1 MREIKRTVVDGAP
14 ERKFLIGLIVSDIF
28 IHGASSF
35 YNPELIKTRFVR
47 TVAEWC
53 FHHYTEYKKSPGP
66 LIKDIYESHAD
77 QMEPADRQLT
87 SDLLES
93 ISEEYEHSN
102 KFPADYELKQA
113 EVLFKRLALSRHIQT
128 VSGLVANGEIEEA
141 EDECAT
147 YKCVGRPES
156 LGSNPFKS
164 FEEIDQAF
172 DQAAH
177 PLFTLPGALGQM
189 MNSSFNR
196 SQFISLMGP
205 EKRGKTWWL
214 NELTLQALK
223 ARCNVALFQIG
234 DMSRNQVIL
243 RLGMRLCGK
252 GIYEKH
258 CGRQIIPVPDCR
270 KNQDGSCRTCP
281 HKNKPILSTW
291 KLESILEAFQS
302 GSFKNHI
309 PCAECVDEKFFEGS
323 VWYKTVSIDKP
334 LSSRELWKKCESF
347 LKPRM
352 RGKDFKLSVHPSRQ
366 LTVTKLKTELDK
378 WEVAKESFI
387 PDVIVIDYADNLAP
401 ENRRDEFRQQQHETW
416 QALRSISLERDCLVI
431 TATQAAASS
440 YDKQSLGM
448 KHFSEDKRKY
458 AEVTATFGLN
468 QSPEEK
474 KVGLMRINTIVL
486 REDEFSGNEVYVAQ
500 ALRQG
505 QPCLFSF

>member
-1 MREIKRTVVDGAP
+1 MNIKRMTVDSSA
-14 ERKFLIGLIVSDIF
+14 ERRFLIGAIVSDAF

-35 YNPELIKTRFVR
+35 YDPELIKARHMR
-47 TVAEWC
+47 TIAEWC
-53 FHHYTEYKKSPGP
+53 FRHYGEYKKAPGP

-77 QMEPADRQLT
+77 RMDPPDRQFIF
-87 SDLLES
+87 DLLES
-93 ISEEYEHSN
+93 VSKEYERAVN
-102 KFPADYELKQA
+102 FPAEYELKQA
-113 EVLFKRLALSRHIQT
+113 EKLFKRLALSRHIQV

-141 EDECAT
+141 EEECAT
-147 YKCVGRPES
+147 YKCVGRPET
-156 LGSNPFKS
+156 LGSNPFKD
-164 FEEIDQAF
+164 FEEINRAF
-172 DQAAH
+172 EQAAH
-177 PLFTLPGALGQM
+177 PLFTLPGALGRM
-189 MNSSFNR
+189 MNQSFNR

-234 DMSRNQVIL
+234 DMSRKQVLL

-258 CGRQIIPVPDCR
+258 CGKQLVPVPDCK
-270 KNQDGSCRTCP
+270 KNQAGTCHTCP
-281 HKNKPILSTW
+281 HKNKPILNPW
-291 KLESILEAFQS
+291 KIEGTLGAFEK
-302 GSFKNHI
+302 GTFKNHV
-309 PCAECVDEKFFEGS
+309 PCTECIGEKFFEGS
-323 VWYKTVSIDKP
+323 LWYKTIHIDKP
-334 LSSRELWKKCESF
+334 LSSREMWKKCELV

-352 RGKDFKLSVHPSRQ
+352 TGKDFKLSVYPSRQ
-366 LTVTKLKTELDK
+366 LTVAKLKAELDK
-378 WEVAKESFI
+378 WEVSEGFV

-401 ENRRDEFRQQQHETW
+401 ETKRDAFRQEQHETW
-416 QALRSISLERDCLVI
+416 QALRAVSLERDCLII

-448 KHFSEDKRKY
+448 QHFSEDKRKY

-474 KVGLMRINTIVL
+474 KIGLMRINTIVL
-486 REDEFSGNEVYVAQ
+486 REDEFSNHEVYVAQ

-505 QPCLFSF
+505 RPLLFSF